1 MDATLAS
8 TGYRFAFTLPIH
20 ERRLMKIETTT
31 SVYTAEYLL
40 EYFEQ
45 TGVTED
51 TQFTLE
57 SPNENRY
64 MLINGKRAYAIMFS
78 SCNKMPPVG
87 FTRVE
92 DVKHNGITYRCFI
105 KWADWQDAL
114 T

>member
-1 MDATLAS
+1 
-8 TGYRFAFTLPIH
+8 
-20 ERRLMKIETTT
+20 MKIQTTT

-45 TGVTED
+45 KYFEQTGVTED
-51 TQFTLE
+51 TQFTFE
-57 SPNENRY
+57 SPKENRY
-64 MLINGKRAYAIMFS
+64 MLINGKRADAIMFS

-92 DVKHNGITYRCFI
+92 DVKHHGITYRCFI
-105 KWADWQDAL
+105 KWEDWQDAL

>member
-1 MDATLAS
+1 
-8 TGYRFAFTLPIH
+8 
-20 ERRLMKIETTT
+20 MKIETTT

-45 TGVTED
+45 MGVTED

-57 SPNENRY
+57 SPKENRY
-64 MLINGKRAYAIMFS
+64 MLINGKRADAIMFS

-92 DVKHNGITYRCFI
+92 DVKHHGITYRCFI
-105 KWADWQDAL
+105 KWEDWWEGL